1 VRVIEG
7 MTKEDVPNELRS
19 ALLKAGLAD
28 RVEITPEG
36 PPHDWVPPSSA
47 AGATRLTGP
56 NEWIPAAG
64 YPAATDLAEAL
75 VRAYTTP

>member
-1 VRVIEG
+1 MYRTSSGLPSSRRVSPTG
-7 MTKEDVPNELRS
+7 WRS
-19 ALLKAGLAD
+19 P
-28 RVEITPEG
+28 RRG

-56 NEWIPAAG
+56 NEWIPAVG